1 MKNLKVKDYVKNFLA
16 TMSVNE
22 LPDFHREIV
31 IVDPESKQRIGVLFG
46 RGDLNLYSYSL
57 FKNEVIL
64 SLWTGDFLFISL
76 IKICF
81 IE

>member
-64 SLWTGDFLFISL
+64 SLWTGDFFIY
-76 IKICF
+76 IFNKNMF
-81 IE
+81 Y